1 MENIAKNSEMT
12 VIEKLFNN
20 LDKIKGNLSLA
31 HNRLNKLSEKA
42 GVRQYETEKKTDEI
56 KEIGNN
62 HLQITSELIK
72 DIEKNVLDILDR
84 VYELEQLISFET
96 AKLAKEKGFNIP
108 TRGFIEP
115 KYHDT
120 LEFIDDTCLYVYDGY
135 SPIKEHHQILE
146 EGWYLAPTQSL
157 LQRWLREVHN
167 INVESNYLP
176 NIQKYGCLYIP
187 MTGKAKRS
195 DIKFVHKFYYDT
207 YEEALE
213 IGLYQALLFV
223 KKS

>member
-1 MENIAKNSEMT
+1 MENKAKNSEMT
-12 VIEKLFNN
+12 FIEKLFNN

-56 KEIGNN
+56 KETIMN
-62 HLQITSELIK
+62 
-72 DIEKNVLDILDR
+72 D
-84 VYELEQLISFET
+84 QLISFET

-108 TRGFIEP
+108 TRGFIAP

-135 SPIKEHHQILE
+135 SPINEHHQILE
-146 EGWYLAPTQSL
+146 VAWYLAPTQSL

>member
-1 MENIAKNSEMT
+1 MENKAKNSEMT
-12 VIEKLFNN
+12 FIEKLFNN

-56 KEIGNN
+56 KETIIN
-62 HLQITSELIK
+62 
-72 DIEKNVLDILDR
+72 D
-84 VYELEQLISFET
+84 QLISFET

>member
-1 MENIAKNSEMT
+1 MENRAKNSEKT
-12 VIEKLFNN
+12 FIEKLFNN

-56 KEIGNN
+56 KETIMN
-62 HLQITSELIK
+62 
-72 DIEKNVLDILDR
+72 D
-84 VYELEQLISFET
+84 QLISFET

-120 LEFIDDTCLYVYDGY
+120 IEFIDDTCLYVYDGY

>member
-1 MENIAKNSEMT
+1 MENKAKNSEMT
-12 VIEKLFNN
+12 FIEKLFNN

-56 KEIGNN
+56 KETIMN
-62 HLQITSELIK
+62 
-72 DIEKNVLDILDR
+72 D
-84 VYELEQLISFET
+84 QLISFET

-120 LEFIDDTCLYVYDGY
+120 IEFIDDTCLYVYDGY

>member
-1 MENIAKNSEMT
+1 MENKAKNSEMT
-12 VIEKLFNN
+12 FIEKLFNN

-56 KEIGNN
+56 KETIMN
-62 HLQITSELIK
+62 
-72 DIEKNVLDILDR
+72 D
-84 VYELEQLISFET
+84 QLISFET